1 MRMIDLFAGRLGWVK
16 AFLARRWQCVA
27 IDLVAPPEIPDG
39 VQFVRADV
47 RNVTVHNGD
56 FWVTDLD
63 GVTQCLGRFDFGCGS
78 SPCEKF
84 AVFGMAMFHPD
95 PEYPFEGIEL
105 FNHARALF
113 ERAGILYVLE
123 NVRPAWKFV
132 GPEANRCGPYALW
145 GKGVPPLMPQG
156 ITKGFGAWNREQI
169 LQTGSSK
176 SRRRIET
183 QKAKSAVIPPELSH
197 CVAEYAERLLK

>member
-1 MRMIDLFAGRLGWVK
+1 MIDLFAGRLGWET
-16 AFLARRWQCVA
+16 AFLERGWQCVA
-27 IDLVAPPEIPDG
+27 VDLVPPPAIPEG
-39 VQFVRADV
+39 VSFVQADV
-47 RNVTVHNGD
+47 REVTFHTGQL
-56 FWVTDLD
+56 WVRQTP
-63 GVTQCLGRFDFGCGS
+63 LGRFDFGCAS

-95 PEYPFEGIEL
+95 PPYPHEGIEL
-105 FNHARALF
+105 FNHARWLF
-113 ERAGILYVLE
+113 ESAGIPYVLE

-145 GKGVPPLMPQG
+145 GKGVPPLIPQG

-176 SRRRIET
+176 SKRRIET

-197 CVAEYAERLLK
+197 CVAEYAERLLAAQVSGG